1 MWISFSFCRFNRQI
15 FRSHLFVLKS
25 VILAVVV
32 LFLCNSCIITYTD
45 KLACEIQ
52 QKEGVK
58 IYGKTPWWGGFIFV
72 PCGASSQYHI
82 FNNVQIDY
90 KKTQSGDLDDI
101 NMYLMGEKLNLG
113 SLEYNDV
120 LAIVPKM
127 PDDWKKVVTSYRHWD
142 NTINEYIAFIIK
154 ESYQYGQY
162 AAVDFCFDSDKN
174 IEEIFIVLPI
184 GMNTIVR
191 FENMG
196 KSIEACF
203 PFHEKDMRLI
213 FGEAIKIYKYYY
225 W

>member
-1 MWISFSFCRFNRQI
+1 MRISFSFCRFNRQT

-25 VILAVVV
+25 FVLAIVL
-32 LFLCNSCIITYTD
+32 LFLCGSCLYTD
-45 KLACEIQ
+45 KLVCY
-52 QKEGVK
+52 KNSSGDLK
-58 IYGKTPWWGGFIFV
+58 IYGVTPWWGGFIGV
-72 PCGASSQYHI
+72 PIGASSRYHI
-82 FNNVQIDY
+82 FRKLIIDY
-90 KKTQSGDLDDI
+90 KKIRSGDLDDI

-113 SLEYNDV
+113 SLEYNAV

-142 NTINEYIAFIIK
+142 NTIDEVIAFIIK

-162 AAVDFCFDSDKN
+162 ATVDFYFDSDKN

-191 FENMG
+191 FENMD

-203 PFHEKDMRLI
+203 PFHEKEMLSI
-213 FGEAIKIYKYYY
+213 FGEDMTVFKD
-225 W
+225 WSL